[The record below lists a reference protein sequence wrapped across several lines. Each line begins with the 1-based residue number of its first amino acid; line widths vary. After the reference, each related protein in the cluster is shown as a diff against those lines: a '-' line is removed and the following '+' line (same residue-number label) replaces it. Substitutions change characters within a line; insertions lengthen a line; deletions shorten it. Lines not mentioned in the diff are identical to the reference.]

1 MMTGETNL
9 VVGTLSGILVYLPWL
24 VLVVAALPALLR
36 VVRATMQQSAGGEVS
51 YTLRTMDTTL
61 NEMEQRLQALE
72 RHAEHERE
80 IRTLMLERL
89 TTRSRTT
96 RKTSSRMSEE

>member
-1 MMTGETNL
+1 M
-9 VVGTLSGILVYLPWL
+9 SGMLVYGPWL
-24 VLVVAALPALLR
+24 VLVVAALPWLVR
-36 VVRATMQQSAGGEVS
+36 VVRALMLMEPRGSGDMG

-61 NEMEQRLQALE
+61 SDIEQRLRGLE

-89 TTRSRTT
+89 TTRSRTP
-96 RKTSSRMSEE
+96 RKSTARVVEE